1 MEQIPF
7 VIISLTLICS
17 AMTVVFYVAWRAFGY
32 PQHALTWSLAF
43 LIASIQWACNAAYSY
58 GVFPNHFVYWVTVS
72 FLGPFVSILSVTGY
86 RQRANKYLNIPMMAG
101 AILLTFGATLW
112 FSYVQPHIGL
122 RLAILPGLTVCTSL
136 WTAWIVYDVPRPKR
150 PIEKT
155 LISLYLIT
163 ATVEVFI
170 ISIALSQ
177 GAVADQEILN
187 LYRGTLFLAM
197 PVIFSIAGV
206 MALATIASDLA
217 DQATKAAEDEIEAQK
232 RETERGWNTLTDA
245 IEAIPDLVALDDGH
259 GNIVTC
265 NSAFSE
271 LIGVPQDQISGKR
284 TFELFELYWQQ
295 LETMDG
301 VKLSSAQDCA
311 NKMWRSLTT
320 GERLEAV
327 TKDKRNFIVDCGYV
341 RGGGFI
347 MVGRDVTQLSNT
359 RIRLEAA
366 IHSAPIAF
374 AFYDNELKLVACNT
388 TYEKMLNKPQRWLA
402 DQSFD
407 TIVRTFMRR
416 VDFGTEDPFGKRS
429 SWMIKYLDSI
439 EARETIQ
446 SIALMDDG
454 TWYDITS
461 QPVAEG
467 GYVTVA
473 TDITSRHML
482 EKDLERNEKQLRDI
496 LEGQPFPALVMRRE
510 DKKILFTS
518 AAAVEAL
525 SGNTAEN
532 LGEDFRNQLNNKPDV
547 TAPIFMAAESQK
559 DPITEVQLNRLDGS
573 SFPSLFSSQIINYEG
588 TSAEVVSF
596 IDMSTIRNLE
606 SELETQQQALFQSQK
621 LNAMGTLLA
630 GVAHEL
636 NNPLTVVVANAH
648 VLTLDNNDPQTTAR
662 VQKITD
668 AAERC
673 SNIVKSFLDVAR
685 KSSGDKANFDMV
697 QCISKSIE
705 LTEIGFRDQEIK
717 VTTQFENN
725 LPAVNGDMDQIGQ
738 VVMNLLI
745 NAKQAIAEQDG
756 AKEINVS
763 CQLNT
768 RKSMIEL
775 LVNDNGP
782 GVPEEI
788 REQIFDPF
796 FTTKGV
802 GHGTGMGLSLVHG
815 IITGHGGTIEL
826 LKTEQKG
833 AHFRVC
839 LPHIGKP
846 LTEADIRKAP
856 PTTQKLKLLV
866 VDDEEDVLEALED
879 TLIILGH
886 DVLGVGS
893 GKAALSALRNEGF
906 DGILSDLRMPEM
918 DGADL
923 YENLKKEFPEMV
935 DKIAFITGNNLS
947 ESAQQFL
954 AACKRPSLGKP
965 FSPEQLSSLIAELE
979 LA

>member
-7 VIISLTLICS
+7 VIISLALICS
-17 AMTVVFYVAWRAFGY
+17 AMTIVFYVAWRAFGY
-32 PQHALTWSLAF
+32 PKHALTWSLAF
-43 LIASIQWACNAAYSY
+43 LVATIQWVFNAAYSF
-58 GVFPNHFVYWVTVS
+58 GAFPTHAIYWITVS
-72 FLGPFVSILSVTGY
+72 FLGPIVPVLSVTGY
-86 RQRANKYLNIPMMAG
+86 RQRANKYLNMPLMTG
-101 AILLTFGATLW
+101 AILLTFGGTLW
-112 FSYVQPHIGL
+112 FTYVQPHIGL
-122 RLAILPGLTVCTSL
+122 RLAILPYLTVCTSL
-136 WTAWIVYDVPRPKR
+136 WTAWIVYDVPRTKR

-155 LISLYLIT
+155 LIGLYLTT
-163 ATVEVFI
+163 AVVEAV
-170 ISIALSQ
+170 IATIAVSQ
-177 GAVADQEILN
+177 GATADQDILN

-197 PVIFSIAGV
+197 PVIFSVAGV

-217 DQATKAAEDEIEAQK
+217 DQATKFAEDEIEAQK
-232 RETERGWNTLTDA
+232 KETERGWNTLTDA

-265 NSAFSE
+265 NSAFAD
-271 LIGVPQDQISGKR
+271 LVGVPQEKLPGMRSI
-284 TFELFELYWQQ
+284 ELFELYWQQ
-295 LETMDG
+295 LDTVDG
-301 VKLSSAQDCA
+301 VKLSSAQDFA

-320 GERLEAV
+320 GERLEGT

-359 RIRLEAA
+359 RIRLETA
-366 IHSAPIAF
+366 IQTAPIAF
-374 AFYDNELKLVACNT
+374 AFFDNEMKLVACNHN
-388 TYEKMLNKPQRWLA
+388 YEKMLGKKQNWLA
-402 DQSFD
+402 EQSID
-407 TIVRTFMRR
+407 TIVRTFLRR
-416 VDFGTEDPFGKRS
+416 TDFGDNDPFAKRS
-429 SWMIKYLDSI
+429 SWMIKYLDAI

-446 SIALMDDG
+446 SVALMDDG

-473 TDITSRHML
+473 TDITSRHTL
-482 EKDLERNEKQLRDI
+482 EKNLERNEKQLREI

-525 SGNTAEN
+525 SGNAPEKF
-532 LGEDFRNQLNNKPDV
+532 EKDFRDKLNSKPEV
-547 TAPIFMAAESQK
+547 IAPMFMAAQSQR
-559 DPITEVQLNRLDGS
+559 DPISEVQLKRLDGNG
-573 SFPSLFSSQIINYEG
+573 FPSLFSSQKINYAG

-596 IDMSTIRNLE
+596 VDMSTIRNLE

-648 VLTLDNNDPQTTAR
+648 VLTLGNNDPQTTAR

-697 QCISKSIE
+697 QCVSKSID
-705 LTEIGFRDQEIK
+705 LAEIGFRDQDIK
-717 VTTQFENN
+717 VTTKFEEN
-725 LPAVNGDMDQIGQ
+725 LPAISGDMDQIGQ

-745 NAKQAIAEQDG
+745 NAKQAIANQKG
-756 AKEINVS
+756 LKEINVA
-763 CQLNT
+763 CQLNA
-768 RKSMIEL
+768 RKSKIEL

-815 IITGHGGTIEL
+815 IVTAHAGTIEL

-833 AHFRVC
+833 AHFKVS

-846 LTEADIRKAP
+846 LAETEVKKSP
-856 PTTQKLKLLV
+856 QTTQKLKLLV

-886 DVLGVGS
+886 DVFGVSS
-893 GKAALSALRNEGF
+893 GKEALSALKEEDF

-918 DGADL
+918 DGPDL
-923 YENLKKEFPEMV
+923 YENLKKDFPEMV
-935 DKIAFITGNNLS
+935 ERIAFITGNNLS

-954 AACKRPSLGKP
+954 ASCKRPSLGKP
-965 FSPEQLSSLIAELE
+965 FSPEQIASLITELE